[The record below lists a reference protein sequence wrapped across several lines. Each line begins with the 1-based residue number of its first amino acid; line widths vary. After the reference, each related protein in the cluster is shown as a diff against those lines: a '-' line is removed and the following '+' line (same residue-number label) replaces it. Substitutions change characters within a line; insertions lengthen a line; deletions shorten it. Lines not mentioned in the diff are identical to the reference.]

1 MSSKQ
6 YFEQLPKKLKDFFY
20 KYPPSVKY
28 AVKPTSTHALDANPF
43 LANKHPVTGKYHG
56 AKYSAR
62 RMSDIYKLAYRFGVQ
77 DLLPQTNKQFFE
89 EKYNN
94 KKFMRGILTPK
105 GHKHELNME
114 ERMKRKAEGIAN
126 AEKIL
131 AEVKGSKYKRRMEKV
146 QEKKRVGWV

>member
-1 MSSKQ
+1 M
-6 YFEQLPKKLKDFFY
+6 
-20 KYPPSVKY
+20 
-28 AVKPTSTHALDANPF
+28 DANPF

-62 RMSDIYKLAYRFGVQ
+62 RMSDIYKLAYRYGVQ